1 MKYMDPKTGPN
12 FIRGLSIGLKSEAE
26 FKMGPSIYL
35 DVAQTAQWLDES
47 NPHMADV
54 LISSASSH
62 ASVIYPDTQF
72 EAK

>member
-35 DVAQTAQWLDES
+35 DVAQTQPSD
-47 NPHMADV
+47 
-54 LISSASSH
+54 
-62 ASVIYPDTQF
+62 
-72 EAK
+72 